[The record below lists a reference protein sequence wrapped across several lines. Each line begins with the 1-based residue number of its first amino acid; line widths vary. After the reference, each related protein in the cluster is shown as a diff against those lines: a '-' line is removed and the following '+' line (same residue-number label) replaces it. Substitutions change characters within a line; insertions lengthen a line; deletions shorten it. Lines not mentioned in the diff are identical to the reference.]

1 MATYPPTIF
10 GYDNPKEKNMAEQ
23 AQEMVVDATPNK
35 KAFMAKPSTHEE
47 RIKKD
52 EEELEKLKK
61 EALGETEEPV
71 KEVEEKKAEDTETP
85 KNAEE
90 RTFKKRYGDLRRHSQ
105 EKEKEFQKQ
114 LDELKVQ
121 LEKATK
127 KEIKLPKTEA
137 EIEEWAKEY
146 PDVAG
151 IVETIAIKK
160 AKEQSDALEKRIKE
174 IDELNAKS
182 AKERAEVELLKIH
195 PDFTDIRESDD
206 FHEWA
211 EEQPKWV
218 QDALYENS
226 EDARSAA
233 RAIDLYKSDRNIGKK
248 EKVNSGK
255 EAAKAVETKTQ
266 KSIPDTEGK
275 NTVIKESDVQNM
287 SAEEYEKNSDTI
299 MEAIRAGNFIY
310 DVSGSAR

>member
-1 MATYPPTIF
+1 
-10 GYDNPKEKNMAEQ
+10 MAEQ
-23 AQEMVVDATPNK
+23 AQEMVVDATPK
-35 KAFMAKPSTHEE
+35 KTAFMNKRSTHQD

-61 EALGETEEPV
+61 EALGETEEPA
-71 KEVEEKKAEDTETP
+71 KKVEEEKAEDKEEP

-114 LDELKVQ
+114 LDDLKAQ

-127 KEIKLPKTEA
+127 KEIKLPKTEE

-160 AKEQSDALEKRIKE
+160 AKEQSDALEKRIKQ
-174 IDELNAKS
+174 IDELNAKT

-195 PDFTDIRESDD
+195 PDFSEIRESDD

-248 EKVNSGK
+248 DKSK
-255 EAAKAVETKTQ
+255 SSKSAALEVKA
-266 KSIPDTEGK
+266 K
-275 NTVIKESDVQNM
+275 NTRSVPDVDQNSTKILESQVQAM
-287 SAEEYEKNSDTI
+287 SADEYEKNSDTI
-299 MEAIRAGNFIY
+299 MEAIRSGNFVY

>member
-1 MATYPPTIF
+1 
-10 GYDNPKEKNMAEQ
+10 MAEQ
-23 AQEMVVDATPNK
+23 AQEMVVDATPK
-35 KAFMAKPSTHEE
+35 KTAFMDKRSTHED

-52 EEELEKLKK
+52 EEELELLKK
-61 EALGETEEPV
+61 QVEGEPEEPV
-71 KEVEEKKAEDTETP
+71 TEEKAEDEEKP

-90 RTFKKRYGDLRRHSQ
+90 KTFKKRYGDLRRHSQ
-105 EKEKEFQKQ
+105 EKEREFQKQ
-114 LDELKVQ
+114 LDDLKVQ

-127 KEIKLPKTEA
+127 KEIKLPKSEA

-174 IDELNAKS
+174 IDELNAKTT
-182 AKERAEVELLKIH
+182 KERAEVELLKIH
-195 PDFTDIRESDD
+195 PDFADIRESDD

-211 EEQPKWV
+211 DEQPKWV

-233 RAIDLYKSDRNIGKK
+233 RAIDLYKSDRDIGKK
-248 EKVNSGK
+248 EKVNSSK
-255 EAAKAVETKTQ
+255 EAAKAVSTKNQ
-266 KSIPDTEGK
+266 KTIPDAESK
-275 NTVIKESDVQNM
+275 NSMIRESDIQKM
-287 SAEEYEKNSDTI
+287 TADEYEANSDTI